1 MLKTLEEDFARI
13 PALLSGTAEAPA
25 PAPQPQAQVIQFPV
39 APLVAPAAPP
49 DEQLGLF

>member
-13 PALLSGTAEAPA
+13 PALLSGSVEAPV
-25 PAPQPQAQVIQFPV
+25 PAPQGQVIQFPV
-39 APLVAPAAPP
+39 VPQPIAAPP

>member
-13 PALLSGTAEAPA
+13 PALLAGGAGLPEEA
-25 PAPQPQAQVIQFPV
+25 PQAQVIQFPV
-39 APLVAPAAPP
+39 TPAPLAVPAAPP